1 MHVEFVGRLPFKIIE
16 LKKEM
21 IKYFAKKYKEILMY
35 KQTYPVIIN
44 INIMT
49 GIIMFQLKSSI

>member
-21 IKYFAKKYKEILMY
+21 IRYFAKKYMEILMY